1 VLLAKASATLQRLA
15 GGRHEFGIGAGW
27 MQSDYDEAGLPF
39 DSAGTRIARLDEAL
53 QIIRSMWTEERTR
66 FEGKHYQIRDIA
78 RAVDLGDLAPPR
90 VLIGG
95 GGPKVLALAG
105 RHADIVGINPKVHE
119 GRVTGSTA
127 ADCAPER
134 VLEKIRWVREA
145 AEAAGRDPDS
155 LEFNALTF
163 VVGITDDPKPLREQL
178 AKNSG
183 MTSEQI
189 ADCPL
194 FLTGSPNEIRERLEL
209 RREQTGI
216 HYIVIQGD
224 DPKRLEQFAEA
235 IVAPLAG
242 R

>member
-1 VLLAKASATLQRLA
+1 MATTLTDKVMPEL
-15 GGRHEFGIGAGW
+15 
-27 MQSDYDEAGLPF
+27 S
-39 DSAGTRIARLDEAL
+39 
-53 QIIRSMWTEERTR
+53 
-66 FEGKHYQIRDIA
+66 
-78 RAVDLGDLAPPR
+78 
-90 VLIGG
+90 
-95 GGPKVLALAG
+95 GGPQHQA
-105 RHADIVGINPKVHE
+105 RIVANLC
-119 GRVTGSTA
+119 RVVA
-127 ADCAPER
+127 
-134 VLEKIRWVREA
+134 
-145 AEAAGRDPDS
+145 RD
-155 LEFNALTF
+155 L
-163 VVGITDDPKPLREQL
+163 TDDPKPLREQL

>member
-1 VLLAKASATLQRLA
+1 
-15 GGRHEFGIGAGW
+15 
-27 MQSDYDEAGLPF
+27 
-39 DSAGTRIARLDEAL
+39 
-53 QIIRSMWTEERTR
+53 
-66 FEGKHYQIRDIA
+66 
-78 RAVDLGDLAPPR
+78 
-90 VLIGG
+90 
-95 GGPKVLALAG
+95 
-105 RHADIVGINPKVHE
+105 
-119 GRVTGSTA
+119 
-127 ADCAPER
+127 
-134 VLEKIRWVREA
+134 VREA